1 MRVLIAEDDATSRRL
16 LEVVLAKWRYEV
28 VSVRDGLDA
37 WETLQQEDAP
47 RLAILD
53 WMMPGMDGS
62 EVCRRARELARQPPA
77 YIILLTA
84 LDRKEHVVAGLEAG
98 ANDYV
103 TKPFNRNELRAR
115 LEVGRRVVELQSALA
130 NRVAELENA
139 LDHIKTLQGIL
150 PICVHCHKIR
160 DDQES
165 WQRIENYIEA
175 HSDAQFSHGLCP
187 ECRRKFYPELEEED
201 TGNQGGGTSS

>member
-1 MRVLIAEDDATSRRL
+1 VLT
-16 LEVVLAKWRYEV
+16 KWGYEV
-28 VSVRDGLDA
+28 IPVWDGLEA
-37 WETLQQEDAP
+37 WKALRQEDAP

-53 WMMPGMDGS
+53 WMMPGMDGA
-62 EVCRRARELARQPPA
+62 EVCRKARELATQSPT
-77 YIILLTA
+77 YIVLLTA
-84 LDRKEHVVAGLEAG
+84 LGRKEHVVTGLEAG

-103 TKPFNRNELRAR
+103 TKPFDRNELRAR

-130 NRVAELENA
+130 NRVTELEKA
-139 LDHIKTLQGIL
+139 LEHIKTLQGIL

-175 HSDAQFSHGLCP
+175 HSSVQFSHGLCP
-187 ECRRKFYPELEEED
+187 ECRRKFYPEFEEED
-201 TGNQGGGTSS
+201 TGNQGAGTSS